1 MQRAEGSAGHA
12 GGRDPSRQSDSGGDA
27 GRAADDPRTAFDL
40 RIRQGASA
48 ADLAAWLDGLTHT
61 ARVAAVRG
69 LSRRA
74 EAALWTRVEGAGA
87 LELDQLVPASTPL
100 HVPVR
105 HYGLNSLPAFRVF
118 EKRFYR
124 VTPGSDAGIG
134 VAGANFQTISPL
146 TGPGYF
152 VVRTAARPGELLV
165 DYNAVPSEAPPG
177 WPSIAPNERGRQ
189 RFVYGF
195 MIDTLRRVSAHVSI
209 GRAARKGEDIDAWF
223 VLCRE
228 APV

>member
-1 MQRAEGSAGHA
+1 MQRAEPLASGEHT
-12 GGRDPSRQSDSGGDA
+12 GRDHRPVDPR
-27 GRAADDPRTAFDL
+27 RAAGELDR
-40 RIRQGASA
+40 RIRQGAGA
-48 ADLAAWLDGLTHT
+48 EDLQEWLDAQSHA

-74 EAALWTRVEGAGA
+74 EAALYARVADAGS
-87 LELDQLVPASTPL
+87 LTLDALVPAGTPL

-105 HYGLNSLPAFRVF
+105 HFGLNSLPAFRVF

-124 VTPGSDAGIG
+124 VTPGSDAGAGI
-134 VAGANFQTISPL
+134 AGANFQTLSPL

-152 VVRTAARPGELLV
+152 VVRTGQPGELLV
-165 DYNAVPSEAPPG
+165 DYNHVPSEAPKG
-177 WPSIAPNERGRQ
+177 WPAIAPNDRGRQ
-189 RFVYGF
+189 RLVYGF
-195 MIDTLRRVSAHVSI
+195 MIDTLRRVSEHVSI
-209 GRAARKGEDIDAWF
+209 GRAARKGVEIDAYF

>member
-1 MQRAEGSAGHA
+1 MQRAEPQGH
-12 GGRDPSRQSDSGGDA
+12 RPVDPLDTRQ
-27 GRAADDPRTAFDL
+27 AALELDR
-40 RIRQGASA
+40 RISQGAGA
-48 ADLAAWLDGLTHT
+48 LDLQVWLDGLSHA

-74 EAALWTRVEGAGA
+74 EASLWTRVADAGP
-87 LELDQLVPASTPL
+87 LTLDALVPADTPL

-124 VTPGSDAGIG
+124 VTPGSDAGAGI
-134 VAGANFQTISPL
+134 AGANFQRISPL

-152 VVRTAARPGELLV
+152 VVRAAPRSGELLV
-165 DYNAVPSEAPPG
+165 DYNHVPSEAPSG
-177 WPSIAPNERGRQ
+177 WPALAPNDRGRQ
-189 RFVYGF
+189 RLVYGF

-209 GRAARKGEDIDAWF
+209 GRAARKGVEIDAYF

-228 APV
+228 AAA

>member
-1 MQRAEGSAGHA
+1 MQPAEPLGSGERET
-12 GGRDPSRQSDSGGDA
+12 GQKGRDHRPVDPQQ
-27 GRAADDPRTAFDL
+27 AALELDR
-40 RIRQGASA
+40 RIGQGASA
-48 ADLAAWLDGLTHT
+48 GDLQAWLDGLSHA

-74 EAALWTRVEGAGA
+74 EASLWTRVADAGS
-87 LELDQLVPASTPL
+87 LTLDALVPSGTPL

-124 VTPGSDAGIG
+124 VTPGSDAGAGI
-134 VAGANFQTISPL
+134 AGANFQRISPL

-152 VVRTAARPGELLV
+152 VVRHAPRAGELLV
-165 DYNAVPSEAPPG
+165 DYNHIPSEAPQG
-177 WPSIAPNERGRQ
+177 WPALAANDRGRQ
-189 RFVYGF
+189 RLVYGF
-195 MIDTLRRVSAHVSI
+195 MIDTLRRVSEHVSI
-209 GRAARKGEDIDAWF
+209 GRAARKGVEIDAYF

-228 APV
+228 APA